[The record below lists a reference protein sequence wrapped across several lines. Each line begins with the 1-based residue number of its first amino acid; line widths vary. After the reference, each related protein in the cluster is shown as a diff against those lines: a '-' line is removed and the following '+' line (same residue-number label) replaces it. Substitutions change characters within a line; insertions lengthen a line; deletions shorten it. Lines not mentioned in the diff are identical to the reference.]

1 MAKVKALE
9 IICLKTVVE
18 SGLVIDSENIP
29 APLVEKI
36 MEMRA
41 INGRYITQD
50 NLDSISRIEIHYDGE
65 TILLSF
71 IIFGKVH
78 KVVCKKQKST
88 SINKAIISFVELNKS
103 ARMEVDIVSKEDVT
117 IVEMSCKDSGWKW
130 SLSLEIR

>member
-78 KVVCKKQKST
+78 KVVCKKQMST
-88 SINKAIISFVELNKS
+88 SINKAIISFVELNKY

>member
-1 MAKVKALE
+1 
-9 IICLKTVVE
+9 
-18 SGLVIDSENIP
+18 
-29 APLVEKI
+29 

-78 KVVCKKQKST
+78 KVVCKKQMST

>member
-78 KVVCKKQKST
+78 KVVCKKQMST

>member
-78 KVVCKKQKST
+78 KVVCKKQMST
-88 SINKAIISFVELNKS
+88 SINKAIISFVELNKY

-117 IVEMSCKDSGWKW
+117 IVELSCKDSGWKW